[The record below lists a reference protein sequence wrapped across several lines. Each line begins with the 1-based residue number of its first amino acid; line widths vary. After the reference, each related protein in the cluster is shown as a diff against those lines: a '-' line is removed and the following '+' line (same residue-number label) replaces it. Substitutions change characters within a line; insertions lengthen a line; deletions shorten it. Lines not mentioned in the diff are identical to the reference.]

1 MKMVMKSISVTFVK
15 RDYEHRKVIHT
26 QRKNNNYDDKEYL
39 MPTITDLSGLSYAK
53 DL

>member
-1 MKMVMKSISVTFVK
+1 VTFVK
-15 RDYEHRKVIHT
+15 RDYEHGKVIHT
-26 QRKNNNYDDKEYL
+26 QRKNNDYDKEYL